1 MTIQLVTTGKKQNT
15 YHLLTRKFAL
25 VTNKGRKESHLRIVV
40 PTTL

>member
-15 YHLLTRKFAL
+15 YHLLTRKLA
-25 VTNKGRKESHLRIVV
+25 NKGRKESHLRIVV